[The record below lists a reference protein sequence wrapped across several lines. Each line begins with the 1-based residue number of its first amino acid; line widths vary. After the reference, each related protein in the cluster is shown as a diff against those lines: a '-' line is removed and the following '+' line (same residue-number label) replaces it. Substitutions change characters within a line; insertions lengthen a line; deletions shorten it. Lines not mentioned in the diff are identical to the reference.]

1 MRWGE
6 GRGSWPSRLPPWEEP
21 SLFDSLLDR
30 LLSLPDSAVYVL
42 IGMLAA
48 VENVFPPIPADTAV
62 AVGAFLSSRGTVL
75 ASSIFVVTWTCNV
88 VGATAVYLA
97 GRTLGR
103 QFFTGRIGRQLLH
116 PSRLRRL
123 EELYAR
129 HGTWGIFLSR
139 FLPGIRAVVP
149 AFAGVA
155 RLRVPRAVFPMAA
168 ASGLWYGALTWTVAR
183 TAGRIEDVA
192 RIVARLNWTLGVLGL
207 VVLGLIVWGVRRRR
221 RRASRREVG

>member
-1 MRWGE
+1 M
-6 GRGSWPSRLPPWEEP
+6 P

-62 AVGAFLSSRGTVL
+62 AIGAFLSHHGTV
-75 ASSIFVVTWTCNV
+75 AATSIFVVTWTCNV
-88 VGATAVYLA
+88 AGASTVYLA

-116 PSRLRRL
+116 PLRLRRL

-139 FLPGIRAVVP
+139 FLPGVRAVVP

-155 RLRVPRAVFPMAA
+155 RLGVVRAVLPMTA
-168 ASGLWYGALTWTVAR
+168 ASGLWYGTLTWIVAR
-183 TAGRIEDVA
+183 SAGKIEDVA
-192 RIVARLNWTLGVLGL
+192 RIIAQLNWTLFAMGL
-207 VVLGLIVWGVRRRR
+207 VAAGLIVSGLRWRRKRQARR
-221 RRASRREVG
+221 QVGQ